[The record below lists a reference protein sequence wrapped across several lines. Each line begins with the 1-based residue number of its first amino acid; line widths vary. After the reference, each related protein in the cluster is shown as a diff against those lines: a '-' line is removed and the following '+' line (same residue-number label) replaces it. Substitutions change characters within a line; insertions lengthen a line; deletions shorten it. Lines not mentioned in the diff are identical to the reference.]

1 MTILNMSMI
10 FTAFYRISPQDLSA
24 CPARPH
30 PAALLGRHGHLPRG
44 GNRRHHRRLMLLPD
58 LRHPLPQDTYLTVT
72 AILTDFLPDLTV
84 MVALPFFLALITPL
98 ELTEATLELELE

>member
-1 MTILNMSMI
+1 
-10 FTAFYRISPQDLSA
+10 
-24 CPARPH
+24 
-30 PAALLGRHGHLPRG
+30 
-44 GNRRHHRRLMLLPD
+44 MLLPD